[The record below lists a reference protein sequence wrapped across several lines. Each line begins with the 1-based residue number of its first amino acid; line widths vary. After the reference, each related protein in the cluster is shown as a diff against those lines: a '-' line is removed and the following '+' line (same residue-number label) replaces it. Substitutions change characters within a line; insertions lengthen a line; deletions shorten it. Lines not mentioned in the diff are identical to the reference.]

1 MDLISQ
7 FIELVLHLDR
17 HLPELAVQYGVYIYA
32 ILFLIIFCETGL
44 IVTPFLPGDSLLF
57 ITGTVAATGALDVH
71 LLVPMLIAAALLG
84 DNVNYWVGRLIGM
97 KLFKREDSKIFNRAY
112 LKRASD
118 FYERHGG
125 KTIVIARYLPIIRTY
140 VPFVAGAAQMP
151 YRRFILFS
159 ILGATLWVGSLSY
172 AGYFLG
178 NIPFIKDNL
187 SLVII
192 GLVILPGLPALF
204 EFFRTRPAAAKAP
217 S

>member
-7 FIELVLHLDR
+7 FLELVLHLDR

-32 ILFLIIFCETGL
+32 ILFAIIFCETGL
-44 IVTPFLPGDSLLF
+44 VVTPFLPGDSLLF
-57 ITGTVAATGALDVH
+57 ITGAVAATGALDVH

-112 LKRASD
+112 LKRAND

-159 ILGATLWVGSLSY
+159 ILGAVLWVGSLSY

-178 NIPFIKDNL
+178 NVPFIKENL

-204 EFFRTRPAAAKAP
+204 EFLRTRYAAPKT
-217 S
+217 SS